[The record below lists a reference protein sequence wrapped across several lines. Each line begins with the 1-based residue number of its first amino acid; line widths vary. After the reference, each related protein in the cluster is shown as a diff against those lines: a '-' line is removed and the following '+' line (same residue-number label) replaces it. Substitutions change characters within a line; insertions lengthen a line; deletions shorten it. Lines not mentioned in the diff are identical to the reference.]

1 MNFEEMS
8 KEDLIE
14 YIKNLNESNNGKY
27 GLIWD
32 KEKEPEQ
39 VVVDCDKNIPV
50 LEEVK
55 EKEIDNGGEDNI
67 LIEGD
72 NFHALSVL
80 NYTQLE
86 IMILF
91 ITINML
97 MQKMDIDILNGLI
110 L

>member
-39 VVVDCDKNIPV
+39 VVVDCDKNIPM
-50 LEEVK
+50 
-55 EKEIDNGGEDNI
+55 
-67 LIEGD
+67 
-72 NFHALSVL
+72 F
-80 NYTQLE
+80 
-86 IMILF
+86 
-91 ITINML
+91 
-97 MQKMDIDILNGLI
+97 
-110 L
+110 